1 MKPTLFIVG
10 GSSTALEIRETVDQF
25 FKDKYFAVYNVISD
39 EEPPILQTYIRDSSL
54 LDRLSTIEVSHYI
67 IGFTNR
73 SLRLRFVDLFGGFNS
88 VLDNVIH
95 PSSYV
100 SPSAILGKGNYLAAN
115 AVISSNALIGN
126 SNLINYNVTI
136 GHDVVVGS
144 DCFFNPGARISGNV
158 KIGNGCLFGANSF
171 VFQGLE
177 IKDDCQIDAL
187 CYIDRVIEANSMCT
201 SNGGSLR
208 VYRRRY

>member
-73 SLRLRFVDLFGGFNS
+73 TLRLRFVDLFGGFNS

-95 PSSYV
+95 PSSYI
-100 SPSAILGKGNYLAAN
+100 SPSAILGKG
-115 AVISSNALIGN
+115 
-126 SNLINYNVTI
+126 
-136 GHDVVVGS
+136 
-144 DCFFNPGARISGNV
+144 
-158 KIGNGCLFGANSF
+158 
-171 VFQGLE
+171 
-177 IKDDCQIDAL
+177 
-187 CYIDRVIEANSMCT
+187 
-201 SNGGSLR
+201 
-208 VYRRRY
+208 